1 MIICCRDSF
10 FLGAAPPDEVDEP
23 ALVTLFRTGEVDL
36 LLGFLFFET
45 GTELLQPF

>member
-1 MIICCRDSF
+1 MMSFCLDSL
-10 FLGAAPPDEVDEP
+10 FLGAAPPAKTEP
-23 ALVTLFRTGEVDL
+23 PLLALLLTGEVFL